1 MPMSKLFV
9 YACNTSQ
16 TKLCFKTLLCHDI
29 PFSFFYTNALR
40 STDLAGSSRKAG
52 HSAAYGDAENAASQ
66 LQAAEFWELVTKLVF
81 WGFLPNSSEC
91 HSFGIPL
98 AGGLA
103 ELSRSLPIKLL
114 RGPKKAQNRA

>member
-1 MPMSKLFV
+1 MRGPAGRRATAPPTGTQRTLQV
-9 YACNTSQ
+9 
-16 TKLCFKTLLCHDI
+16 CFKQ
-29 PFSFFYTNALR
+29 FW
-40 STDLAGSSRKAG
+40 
-52 HSAAYGDAENAASQ
+52 
-66 LQAAEFWELVTKLVF
+66 EFWELVTKLVF
-81 WGFLPNSSEC
+81 WGFLPNCSEC